1 MKKVFLL
8 LLIYLGVCSVSAYA
22 QPSWVKKAGKSVFVL
37 KTFKADGSLNGST
50 NGFFVDADGRAVS
63 SYAPFKGASS
73 GVIIDSDGK
82 EFPIDYILGANE
94 TYDVAKFKV
103 NVKKAQPLSLGSSAT
118 TVGTG
123 VWLLPYRN
131 VKTLPQGTVRK
142 AERFASDYDYYT
154 VAMKADENLVGCPIM
169 TDDGLVVGVM
179 QRPARQND
187 TLSYA
192 VSARY
197 ADSLRINGL
206 SLNDPA
212 LKAVKIKKAI
222 PDDLNQAVLMLYFGA
237 NTLDSLSYAVLVD
250 DFIERYPTAPD
261 GYQYRA
267 QLAFNGNNFAA
278 AQRDMETAIKVADKK
293 DESHHVYSKMIYQK
307 EIYKSQLKYE
317 PWSFDLA
324 LSEATAAYDIQ
335 PLPIYRRQQALVL
348 FSQKKF
354 QESSD
359 IYKELINGPLRSA
372 DTFFEAASCREMLR
386 DTLGQLALLDSAVA
400 TFSRPYLKEAAPYLL
415 TRAQA
420 RIGAQK
426 YRDAV
431 ADLNDYESLM
441 KAQVNEHFYFLRFQA
456 AVGGRIFQQ
465 ALNDINKAIELQ
477 PQNDLFYAE
486 KASFL
491 VRVGMYDEAAQTASQ
506 LIELVPNQSD
516 GYLFLGLAQ
525 CLQNKKQE
533 GMKNLQKAK
542 EMGDPQ
548 ADELIEKYSR

>member
-1 MKKVFLL
+1 
-8 LLIYLGVCSVSAYA
+8 
-22 QPSWVKKAGKSVFVL
+22 
-37 KTFKADGSLNGST
+37 
-50 NGFFVDADGRAVS
+50 
-63 SYAPFKGASS
+63 
-73 GVIIDSDGK
+73 
-82 EFPIDYILGANE
+82 
-94 TYDVAKFKV
+94 
-103 NVKKAQPLSLGSSAT
+103 
-118 TVGTG
+118 
-123 VWLLPYRN
+123 
-131 VKTLPQGTVRK
+131 
-142 AERFASDYDYYT
+142 
-154 VAMKADENLVGCPIM
+154 
-169 TDDGLVVGVM
+169 
-179 QRPARQND
+179 
-187 TLSYA
+187 
-192 VSARY
+192 
-197 ADSLRINGL
+197 
-206 SLNDPA
+206 
-212 LKAVKIKKAI
+212 
-222 PDDLNQAVLMLYFGA
+222 
-237 NTLDSLSYAVLVD
+237 
-250 DFIERYPTAPD
+250 
-261 GYQYRA
+261 
-267 QLAFNGNNFAA
+267 
-278 AQRDMETAIKVADKK
+278 VADKK